1 MNFLMHPN
9 VFKQLSNVEGF
20 SNVNGDTYQKYIT
33 IILDKSLNDKQ
44 KEEILNCKTDEN
56 ALKLLTNFNIP
67 YSSEMT

>member
-1 MNFLMHPN
+1 MHPN

-33 IILDKSLNDKQ
+33 IILDKSLNNKQ
-44 KEEILNCKTDEN
+44 KEEILNCNTVEN
-56 ALKLLTNFNIP
+56 ALNLLTNFNIP